1 MRIDGLGQTN
11 LNFTAAAAAYII
23 RSMEARLAA

>member
-1 MRIDGLGQTN
+1 MRIDGLGQTHP
-11 LNFTAAAAAYII
+11 LLAAEAAYII